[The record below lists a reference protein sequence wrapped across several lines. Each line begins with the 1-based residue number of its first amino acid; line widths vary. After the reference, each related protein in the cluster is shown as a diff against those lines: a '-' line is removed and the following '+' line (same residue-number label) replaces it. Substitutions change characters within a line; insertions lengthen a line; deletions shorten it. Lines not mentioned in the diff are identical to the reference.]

1 MVVVVHVHERVLATA
16 LGEELDQ
23 IPHHSLL
30 LFESVGPALVVGPLA
45 ICRTQVEPTQK
56 EQIVLG
62 GPEWMTLEV
71 KEYVSF
77 IRRREELKPV
87 TEDRVLPRFYEFE
100 RRRFVGPLA

>member
-1 MVVVVHVHERVLATA
+1 
-16 LGEELDQ
+16 
-23 IPHHSLL
+23 
-30 LFESVGPALVVGPLA
+30 
-45 ICRTQVEPTQK
+45 
-56 EQIVLG
+56 
-62 GPEWMTLEV
+62 MTLEV